1 MADISVVIP
10 TCGRHRLLAR
20 VLDHLEAQRDPPGF
34 EVVVVAD
41 AKEPDRNGV
50 AGAIGKRS
58 FPARLLA
65 AERPGASAARN
76 AGWRAARAPL
86 IVFLGDDTL
95 PEPQHMAEHRSWH
108 ERHPE
113 REVAVLGRVRWAD
126 EVRVTPFMRWLDA
139 NGIQFDYDRLDARD
153 DVNVGWGRF
162 YTANS
167 SIKRELI
174 EAAGGFDEERLPFLY
189 EDLDLACRLRPLGF
203 KLLYNRAATVEH
215 VHPVTVDDWKR
226 RAAAV
231 AESERTFVRLH
242 PEVEPYFHDLFSPA
256 AAWPEPPHG
265 RGARLVGVVPEW
277 VPFLGPRVRRSAD
290 ATWRYTLAREFMS
303 GWERAA

>member
-1 MADISVVIP
+1 MADVSVVIP
-10 TCGRHRLLAR
+10 TRGRHRLLAR
-20 VLDHLEAQRDPPGF
+20 VLDRLEAQRDPPVF

-41 AKEPDRNGV
+41 AKEDDRDGV
-50 AGAIGKRS
+50 ARAIGERA
-58 FPARLLA
+58 FPTRLLA
-65 AERPGASAARN
+65 AERAGASAARN
-76 AGWRAARAPL
+76 VGWRAAGAPL

-95 PEPQHMAEHRSWH
+95 PEPQHMAEHWRWH
-108 ERHPE
+108 QQHAG

-126 EVRVTPFMRWLDA
+126 EIRVTPFMRWLDA
-139 NGIQFDYDRLDARD
+139 NGIQFDYDRLDASD
-153 DVNVGWGRF
+153 DADVGWGRF

-203 KLLYNRAATVEH
+203 RLLYNRAATVEH
-215 VHPVTVDDWKR
+215 VHPVTVEDWKR

-231 AESERTFVRLH
+231 AESERVFVRLH
-242 PEVEPYFHDLFSPA
+242 PEVDPYFHRLFSPA
-256 AAWPEPPHG
+256 AAWPAPPNG

-277 VPFLGPRVRRSAD
+277 VPWLGPRVHSSAG
-290 ATWRYTLAREFMS
+290 ATWRYALAKEFMD